1 MLKQVSMT
9 YLLDCPNL
17 HSKED
22 RRMNNEWEKVRLGD
36 VVKITS
42 GNTPSK
48 ENVNFWNGEFPWIS
62 AKDMKTKYLSDSI
75 LKLSKTGF
83 DVANKAPVNSLVVLT
98 RGMTL
103 HNDVPIC
110 LVKKQLAFNQDVKC
124 LIPNTTINSEY
135 LYYYLQ
141 NNKRD
146 LLNLV
151 DSAGNGTGRLDS
163 EILKDM
169 EICFPSPE
177 EQINISDT
185 LSTWDSIIEKTEKL
199 INLEEKKMSAF
210 AVKLFSG
217 KTKFQTKNKCL
228 GELLK
233 EKFDLSTGSEEVF
246 SVSVHKGLINQIE
259 HLGRSFA
266 AANTDNYNLV
276 KFGYLVYTKSPTGD
290 FPYGIVKQS
299 SIKKDVIVSPLYGV
313 YEPVMNEIGLII
325 EFFFESSIRCKNYL
339 YPLIQKGA
347 KNTISISNQDFL
359 KGKINFPEN
368 EKDLIKIADYI
379 RLSKEYISLLNRQL
393 EQYKLQK
400 QGLMQKLLT
409 GEWRVR

>member
-1 MLKQVSMT
+1 MK
-9 YLLDCPNL
+9 
-17 HSKED
+17 
-22 RRMNNEWEKVRLGD
+22 NEWEKVTLGELMTFKNGLNFTQDLNGMEYNFLGVGSFKSKNAIRD
-36 VVKITS
+36 VSELKKIYLSNSFDTEYLLKKNDLVFVRS
-42 GNTPSK
+42 NGSK
-48 ENVNFWNGEFPWIS
+48 ELVGRCVLIENEIKNTTYSGFCIKGSLKSE
-62 AKDMKTKYLSDSI
+62 KTTSKYI
-75 LKLSKTGF
+75 LKIIEAGF
-83 DVANKAPVNSLVVLT
+83 LKKRLKHENRGTNISNLNQEILNSL
-98 RGMTL
+98 
-103 HNDVPIC
+103 
-110 LVKKQLAFNQDVKC
+110 
-124 LIPNTTINSEY
+124 
-135 LYYYLQ
+135 
-141 NNKRD
+141 
-146 LLNLV
+146 
-151 DSAGNGTGRLDS
+151 
-163 EILKDM
+163 EIKL
-169 EICFPSPE
+169 PSIE
-177 EQINISDT
+177 EQNKIIEI
-185 LSTWDSIIEKTEKL
+185 LSTWDSAIEKTEKL

-210 AVKLFSG
+210 AIKLFSG
-217 KTKFQTKNKCL
+217 KTKFQTKNRRL
-228 GELLK
+228 GELLE

-325 EFFFESSIRCKNYL
+325 EFFFESPIRCKNYL

-359 KGKINFPEN
+359 KGIINFPEN
-368 EKDLIKIADYI
+368 EKDLIKVADYI
-379 RLSKEYISLLNRQL
+379 RLSKEYISLLKKQL

-409 GEWRVR
+409 GEWRVK